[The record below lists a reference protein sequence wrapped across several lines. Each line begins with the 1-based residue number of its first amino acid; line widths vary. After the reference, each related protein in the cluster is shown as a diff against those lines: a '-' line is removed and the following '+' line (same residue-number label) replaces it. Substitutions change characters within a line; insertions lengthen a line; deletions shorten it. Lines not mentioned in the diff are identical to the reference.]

1 MSNKILHIMHMQK
14 FLPPFID
21 FVNDKFDEKNHTF
34 FFLDKEKKYEHGLT
48 PNYKVHWLEN
58 VNQNIELIKQ
68 MYKAD
73 KIILHSI
80 WKKKIIMLLFFQ
92 PWLLKKCYHVMWG
105 GDFNSKRAR
114 YDIFKRFILRHM
126 GYFTTYIRGDY
137 EYVQKYFNAKG
148 KYVECLMYKSNLFQN
163 IDISEKTSN
172 IINIQ
177 VGNSAVARNNHLEVF
192 EKLKKYKDK
201 DIKIFVPLGY
211 GSKENAQKIIQK
223 GYEIFGDNFIPLESF
238 MQFNDYVKF
247 LSQIDIAIFANERQQ
262 AMGNIISLL
271 GFGKKVYMR
280 KDITPWKLFKD
291 IDVKVFDVEN
301 IKIDLIDEQTKKEN
315 QKKIKKYFSQEILKQ
330 QLKTLFNGDIK

>member
-21 FVNDKFDEKNHTF
+21 FVNEKFDENNHIF

-48 PNYKVHWLEN
+48 PNHKVYWLEN
-58 VNQNIELIKQ
+58 MNQNIELIKQ

-114 YDIFKRFILRHM
+114 YDIFKRFILRYM
-126 GYFTTYIRGDY
+126 GYFTTYIKGDY

-163 IDISEKTSN
+163 INISDKTSN

-192 EKLKKYKDK
+192 EKLKKYKNEN
-201 DIKIFVPLGY
+201 IKVFVPLGY

-223 GYEIFGDNFIPLESF
+223 GYEIFGDKFIPLEDF
-238 MQFNDYVKF
+238 MPFDKYVEF
-247 LSQIDIAIFANERQQ
+247 LSQIDIAIFANEKQQ

-271 GFGKKVYMR
+271 GLGKKVYM
-280 KDITPWKLFKD
+280 KNDITPWQLFDD
-291 IDVKVFDVEN
+291 INVKVFDLDDVQ
-301 IKIDLIDEQTKKEN
+301 IDLINEKT
-315 QKKIKKYFSQEILKQ
+315 KIKNQQRIKEYFSEEKYFN
-330 QLKTLFNGDIK
+330 QLKYIFER

>member
-1 MSNKILHIMHMQK
+1 MHMQK

-21 FVNDKFDEKNHTF
+21 FVNEKFDENNHIF

-48 PNYKVHWLEN
+48 PNHKVYWLEN
-58 VNQNIELIKQ
+58 MNQNIELIKQ

-114 YDIFKRFILRHM
+114 YDIFKRFILRYM
-126 GYFTTYIRGDY
+126 GYFTTYIKGDY

-163 IDISEKTSN
+163 INISDKTSN

-192 EKLKKYKDK
+192 EKLKKYKNEN
-201 DIKIFVPLGY
+201 IKVFVPLGY

-223 GYEIFGDNFIPLESF
+223 GYEIFGDKFIPLEDF
-238 MQFNDYVKF
+238 MPFDKYVEF
-247 LSQIDIAIFANERQQ
+247 LSQIDIAIFANEKQQ

-271 GFGKKVYMR
+271 GLGKKVYM
-280 KDITPWKLFKD
+280 KNDITPWQLFDD
-291 IDVKVFDVEN
+291 INVKVFDLDDVQ
-301 IKIDLIDEQTKKEN
+301 IDLINEKT
-315 QKKIKKYFSQEILKQ
+315 KIKNQQRIKEYFSEEKYFN
-330 QLKTLFNGDIK
+330 QLKYIFER